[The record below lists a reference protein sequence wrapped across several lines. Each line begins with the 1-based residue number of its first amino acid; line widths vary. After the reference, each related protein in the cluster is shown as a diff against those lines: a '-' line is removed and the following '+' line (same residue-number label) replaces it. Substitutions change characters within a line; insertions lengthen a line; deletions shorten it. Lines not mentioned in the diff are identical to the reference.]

1 METLTIQIPFSGF
14 YESYWGFLIDSEIE
28 REDEYRKETGGDELK
43 CGDWDWNAAAE
54 YICKEYVKGFTKLLK
69 EEFNLD
75 VAFEYDHMYSPR
87 EYNFTTDKIFVRIS
101 EEDCKKIYA
110 KVSEEKHKEA
120 FLKFIKENYSPRSG
134 FMPFERYSYGS
145 QDWVDE
151 NFDEGHYYVM
161 LKYLLDY
168 YEKNGD
174 NDGSSHIEYLAN
186 RNGFSEG
193 VYNALF

>member
-1 METLTIQIPFSGF
+1 METLTIRIPFSGF
-14 YESYWGFLIDSEIE
+14 YESYWSYLVDSEIE
-28 REDEYRKETGGDELK
+28 REDEYRKENGMEEVTN
-43 CGDWDWNAAAE
+43 WDWNAAAE
-54 YICKEYVKGFTKLLK
+54 YICKEYVKGYMKLLK
-69 EEFNLD
+69 EEFDLD
-75 VAFEYDHMYSPR
+75 VAFEYDHMYSPK

-134 FMPFERYSYGS
+134 SIPYERYAYGS

-151 NFDEGHYYVM
+151 NFDEGHYYIM
-161 LKYLLDY
+161 LEYLMDY
-168 YEKNGD
+168 YEKNGE

-186 RNGFSEG
+186 RNGLSEG
-193 VYNALF
+193 ISEALFNS